1 MKPPPFDY
9 VAPATLEEA
18 VGLLEQHGED
28 AKILAGGQSL
38 VPLLNFR
45 LVRPKCLVDIN
56 RIADL
61 AYLKEGDGKLRIGA
75 LTRHRTL
82 ETSPLV
88 RQKNG
93 LLFEAVQ
100 LIGHPAIRT
109 RGTAGGSIA
118 HADPTAELC
127 AVLVALDGEVETVGP
142 GGRRRSIGWQDF
154 FVTYFTTSLE
164 AGEICAEVVLPVLS
178 PKAGWAFEEFVHR
191 HGDFAIVGV
200 AAVVEG
206 DGKNRCAEARLAI
219 SGAAPTP
226 VRATAAEQFL
236 KGQELTAKTLKE
248 AGRRAA
254 EHVDPD
260 SDLHAS
266 AEYRRHL
273 AAVLTTRALAR
284 AVERLQAVE
293 RR

>member
-9 VAPATLEEA
+9 FAPATLEEA
-18 VGLLEQHGED
+18 VALLEKHGDD
-28 AKILAGGQSL
+28 AKVLAGGQSL

-56 RIADL
+56 HIAGLD
-61 AYLKEGDGKLRIGA
+61 YIKESDGKLRIGA
-75 LTRHRTL
+75 LTRHRAV

-109 RGTAGGSIA
+109 RGTVGGSIA

-127 AVLVALDGEVETVGP
+127 AVMVALDGEIQAAGP
-142 GGRRRSIGWQDF
+142 GGRRRSIGWKDF
-154 FVTYFTTSLE
+154 FVTYFTTTLE
-164 AGEICAEVVLPVLS
+164 PGEICAEVILPMLS
-178 PKAGWAFEEFVHR
+178 PKAGWAFEEFAHR
-191 HGDFAIVGV
+191 HGDFAIVGA
-200 AAVVEG
+200 AAVIEA
-206 DGKNRCAEARLAI
+206 DAKNRCTQARLAI
-219 SGAAPTP
+219 SGAAPMP
-226 VRATAAEQFL
+226 VRATTAEKFL
-236 KGQELTAKTLKE
+236 QGQELTAKTLEE
-248 AGRRAA
+248 AGRHAA
-254 EHVDPD
+254 EQVEPD

-266 AEYRRHL
+266 AEYRQHL
-273 AAVLTTRALAR
+273 AAVMTTRALKR
-284 AVERLQAVE
+284 AVERLKAGE